1 MQQEKL
7 DIMKKRHILTL
18 IGFSLFLL
26 GFIAIVVNLIGLPF
40 ALTDWIYVILG
51 PVFGFFFKLVLI
63 IIGLVI
69 TVVANTQDSEEK
81 YDEYFDGDA
90 YN

>member
-18 IGFSLFLL
+18 IGFSLLLL